1 MSHKAGIDI
10 IISSYFFVGR
20 RTQGFC
26 VQLKPAVS
34 IRITK
39 NRIDNN
45 WKLWCGESDLDGRKH
60 FGIFSFNFWIT
71 VNLVTGNKWLAE

>member
-1 MSHKAGIDI
+1 MWHRDTSTGGAEVSLSWNMFKLEHA
-10 IISSYFFVGR
+10 
-20 RTQGFC
+20 
-26 VQLKPAVS
+26 KPAVS